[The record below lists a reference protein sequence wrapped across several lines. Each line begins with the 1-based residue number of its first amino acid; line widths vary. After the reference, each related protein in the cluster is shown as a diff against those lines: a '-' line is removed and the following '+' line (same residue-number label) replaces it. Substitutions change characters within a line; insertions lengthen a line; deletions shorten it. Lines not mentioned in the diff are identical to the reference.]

1 MEISPLPH
9 QKQFLECN
17 GTALKDAIRIVF
29 FGGGAGGGKTWAI
42 LLDNLLGVQTTLVYS
57 LDQLITN

>member
-17 GTALKDAIRIVF
+17 GTETKDPIRIVF
-29 FGGGAGGGKTWAI
+29 FGGGAGK
-42 LLDNLLGVQTTLVYS
+42 LNLPA
-57 LDQLITN
+57 